1 MLIFILFTYS
11 SLDSLCLFLLRDSNV
26 LLGGLFCVCRFL
38 AFLVRILI
46 FMAHLWLPTAH
57 VEAPVFGSMISAGG
71 VLKLGGSII
80 IIYNYI
86 QYIL

>member
-1 MLIFILFTYS
+1 
-11 SLDSLCLFLLRDSNV
+11 
-26 LLGGLFCVCRFL
+26 
-38 AFLVRILI
+38 
-46 FMAHLWLPTAH
+46 MAHLWLPTAH